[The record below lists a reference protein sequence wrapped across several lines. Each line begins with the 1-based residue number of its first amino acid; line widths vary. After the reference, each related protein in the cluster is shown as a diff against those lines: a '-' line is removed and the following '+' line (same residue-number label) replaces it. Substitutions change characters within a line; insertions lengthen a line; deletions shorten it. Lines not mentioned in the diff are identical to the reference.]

1 MIKIQK
7 TNLVLDYSPWPFSTA
22 FSVYT
27 LVIGLVASFHLYE
40 GASLFI
46 IFGFFLFLVVFSL

>member
-1 MIKIQK
+1 MIKVQK

-27 LVIGLVASFHLYE
+27 LVIGLVSSLHLYE
-40 GASLFI
+40 GASLYI
-46 IFGFFLFLVVFSL
+46 YLGFFLFLTVFSL